1 MKTTHNTSVGPRPRW
16 LVLVRR
22 IHCGRGERVVSTPT
36 CSRQT
41 ATFLLNT
48 KPRIFSCRVQSYRV
62 VTTGL
67 ETGVHHSGS
76 VTSNC
81 PRFAPGGPGIEP
93 RWARGAKITVGT
105 AYSTSSQ
112 IWYTLGHGCV
122 TEEQTE
128 DL

>member
-16 LVLVRR
+16 LVVVPR

-36 CSRQT
+36 CSRQ
-41 ATFLLNT
+41 
-48 KPRIFSCRVQSYRV
+48 SYRA

-67 ETGVHHSGS
+67 ETGVHQGGS
-76 VTSNC
+76 VTSNWPC
-81 PRFAPGGPGIEP
+81 FAPGGPGIEP
-93 RWARGAKITVGT
+93 RWTRGAKNYVGR
-105 AYSTSSQ
+105 ADSTSSR
-112 IWYTLGHGCV
+112 IWYALDHGGV